1 LTAGDSLVGGAGL
14 DTINLSIATVAAPV
28 GGGVSSSGIEALT
41 VTNVNTG
48 AATIDAQLLADLELV
63 TVTGGRGAI
72 TVNNLG
78 RVVDVGLTAASADL
92 TLASTAAAVAG
103 TNDDV
108 VVVVDAVALNT
119 DVTVTYNGVETFIL
133 DVDST
138 SGAFDG
144 VTVDN
149 TVTIASTALQTLNVT
164 GAGNIRVS
172 AAFVG
177 AAADAQ
183 TATFNASG
191 AEGSVTASIVKGA
204 SPSVSVTMSAQGDF
218 LDYQSALARQ
228 ATLVGG
234 AGTDTLRLLSDVTFS
249 TTATTAAAGSGVS
262 GFEVLR
268 LADNVDVDNRALT
281 NNSGIATVVAE
292 ANGSFTS
299 SAISSLT
306 QLGSGTFTASKA
318 TDGAADALALT
329 LTGNGVASTLV
340 AAEMETISVVSGGL
354 AANSLTMSA
363 AGALDLTS
371 LTVSGTRSLTATIS
385 GVSLATVNASGLTG
399 VGQSFTLAASGSTA
413 NMTVTSSSVTPTT
426 EATTANTI
434 TTGSGNDVITGS
446 SNIDVITSGAGND
459 SVTGGAGND
468 NLTGNAGNDTLSGGD
483 GDDAL
488 SDGDGND
495 VVLGGDGI
503 DTITL
508 GAGTDS
514 VDGGAG
520 NDIITAGANLTTG
533 DTIIGGTGTDTLS
546 ATLSAVGV
554 TATLTDIEVI
564 NLSFE
569 TATFIDLSAAT
580 GVTTLTVDSA
590 SAGGPNANI
599 RGLASGA
606 TVRVT
611 DDNTVGGTAANL
623 AGVSIDTVA
632 DASVTVAI
640 LANANAAT
648 AAASSFTGF
657 TFSDARSVAFTTVGG
672 SATNLLDH
680 QITGNIALDDDDTR
694 TLSITTSADGAFD
707 AVANDVTNSSSLTSF
722 TATAAARADI
732 TLDTIAD
739 AEDLQTISL
748 TAAGE
753 SSDIAVGAIGGGTA
767 STALQ
772 TISMAASAG
781 ATIAT
786 GAITGAGSN
795 LDTVT
800 ISATGL
806 NSAVTPGGAL
816 TTGNAGINQVTISA
830 ADRATVT
837 MAGGDLTVGTGLMN
851 SMAVSA
857 TSRGT
862 VNLDGFVSSSTSTV
876 SAGAWSFATS
886 DRGSITGGA
895 TGTSAV
901 AINTDGSLSSLTVT
915 VGADSTFDFGDGFAV
930 SAAGTTA
937 ATTVTVASDATTS
950 GQLTIGQAGANFTTV
965 TINLAADAANGG
977 DIDIDGG
984 TATTL
989 NVTLNGTANIGVAT
1003 GVVNFDGNAD
1013 AIDWAGL
1020 TTVTTLNFNVGA
1032 SSGTNTLSFAAN
1044 AVKANVTGG
1053 SGVDNITGSTGAD
1066 TISGGAGADV
1076 ITGGN
1081 GADSITGGTGSDTF
1095 SYTAATTGSD
1105 TITDFTAAAGGDI
1118 FAFLGAGIGNGDV
1131 TIDAGE
1137 IVIHATAVADAA
1149 AAVAVIQA
1157 NTNTTGTLF
1166 AIFVTDTDA
1175 VTAGDQSATQIYYD
1189 ANPNTDGGEVLVAT
1203 LTNIATLTAH
1213 NTLTAAAN
1221 FGLFA

>member
-1 LTAGDSLVGGAGL
+1 
-14 DTINLSIATVAAPV
+14 
-28 GGGVSSSGIEALT
+28 
-41 VTNVNTG
+41 
-48 AATIDAQLLADLELV
+48 
-63 TVTGGRGAI
+63 
-72 TVNNLG
+72 
-78 RVVDVGLTAASADL
+78 
-92 TLASTAAAVAG
+92 
-103 TNDDV
+103 
-108 VVVVDAVALNT
+108 
-119 DVTVTYNGVETFIL
+119 
-133 DVDST
+133 
-138 SGAFDG
+138 
-144 VTVDN
+144 
-149 TVTIASTALQTLNVT
+149 
-164 GAGNIRVS
+164 
-172 AAFVG
+172 
-177 AAADAQ
+177 
-183 TATFNASG
+183 
-191 AEGSVTASIVKGA
+191 
-204 SPSVSVTMSAQGDF
+204 
-218 LDYQSALARQ
+218 
-228 ATLVGG
+228 
-234 AGTDTLRLLSDVTFS
+234 
-249 TTATTAAAGSGVS
+249 
-262 GFEVLR
+262 
-268 LADNVDVDNRALT
+268 
-281 NNSGIATVVAE
+281 
-292 ANGSFTS
+292 
-299 SAISSLT
+299 
-306 QLGSGTFTASKA
+306 
-318 TDGAADALALT
+318 
-329 LTGNGVASTLV
+329 
-340 AAEMETISVVSGGL
+340 METITVVSGGVD
-354 AANSLTMSA
+354 ANSLTMSA

-385 GVSLATVNASGLTG
+385 GVSLATVNASGLSG
-399 VGQSFTLAASGSTA
+399 VGQSFTLVASGSTA

-483 GDDAL
+483 GVDAL

-520 NDIITAGANLTTG
+520 NDIINAGANLTTG

-580 GVTTLTVDSA
+580 GITTLTVDSA

-606 TVRVT
+606 TARVT
-611 DDNTVGGTAANL
+611 DDATLGGTAGNL

-640 LANANAAT
+640 SANANAAT
-648 AAASSFTGF
+648 AAASSFAGF

-680 QITGNIALDDDDTR
+680 QIGGNIALDDDETR

-707 AVANDVTNSSSLTSF
+707 ADTNNVTNSSSLTSF

-732 TLDTIAD
+732 TLATIAD

-753 SSDIAVGAIGGGTA
+753 SSDIRVGAIGGGVGGA

-781 ATIAT
+781 GTIAT

-806 NSAVTPGGAL
+806 NSSVTPGGAL

-862 VNLDGFVSSSTSTV
+862 VNLDDFVSSSTSTV

-886 DRGSITGGA
+886 DRGSITGG
-895 TGTSAV
+895 TAV
-901 AINTDGSLSSLTVT
+901 AIDTDGSLSSLTVT
-915 VGADSTFDFGDGFAV
+915 VGADSTFGFGAAFAV
-930 SAAGTTA
+930 SAAGTIA

-950 GQLTIGQAGANFTTV
+950 GQLTIGQAGTNFTAV
-965 TINLAADAANGG
+965 TINLAADATNGG

-989 NVTLNGTANIGVAT
+989 NVTLNGTANIGVAA
-1003 GVVNFDGNAD
+1003 GVVNFDGNTD

-1076 ITGGN
+1076 ITGGA
-1081 GADSITGGTGSDTF
+1081 GADVLDG
-1095 SYTAATTGSD
+1095 
-1105 TITDFTAAAGGDI
+1105 
-1118 FAFLGAGIGNGDV
+1118 GAGADDFV
-1131 TIDAGE
+1131 YSADAHAGTAGSL
-1137 IVIHATAVADAA
+1137 VATA
-1149 AAVAVIQA
+1149 
-1157 NTNTTGTLF
+1157 G
-1166 AIFVTDTDA
+1166 DA
-1175 VTAGDQSATQIYYD
+1175 VTFVAADDEISLIGDFLTGSMTGTAANAVNAVAYGAGLDLDGAGTGNDSVQLIAAGALTATAADLVTLADLNAAIGALTNETIGD
-1189 ANPNTDGGEVLVAT
+1189 ERILAFVSTDGSTALYKFTSAAADGAITAGELQ
-1203 LTNIATLTAH
+1203 LMGIFSATLTAADF
-1213 NTLTAAAN
+1213 T
-1221 FGLFA
+1221 FA